1 MSVKVEQ
8 LEEKN
13 MIKLTVEVPAEKF
26 DAAIQKAY
34 NHDKN
39 RFNIPGFR
47 KGKAP
52 LQMFEKMYGLG
63 MFYDAAANTVINES
77 YPDAVKESKEEIVSN
92 PKIDVVQIEKGKDFI
107 YTAEVATKPEITLGE
122 YKGLE
127 IKKPDTEVTDEDIN
141 KELENAR
148 NRAARKVEV
157 TDRPVKDGDE
167 TVIDFKGFV
176 DGKPFEGGEGEDYP
190 LTIGSHQFIEGFEEQ
205 LIGKN
210 LNEKNEINVTFP
222 EEYHVADLAGKPATF
237 EVTVK
242 KITEKQL
249 PELNDEFADNVSDF
263 STLEEYK
270 ADLKKKIGERK
281 EREAKTQTE
290 NEAVDKAIEHATI
303 ELPKAM
309 VDTEARGI
317 VDEYAQRLRSQGL
330 NLADYM
336 KYTGQTMDKL
346 LEQVTPDAEK
356 RIKTRLVLEKVA
368 EAENIQVSDE
378 DYNSQIEKMAADYNT
393 DAEKFK
399 KFIDE
404 SQETQ
409 IKEDMKVQKAIDLLV
424 DQAKLV

>member
-1 MSVKVEQ
+1 M
-8 LEEKN
+8 
-13 MIKLTVEVPAEKF
+13 
-26 DAAIQKAY
+26 
-34 NHDKN
+34 
-39 RFNIPGFR
+39 
-47 KGKAP
+47 
-52 LQMFEKMYGLG
+52 
-63 MFYDAAANTVINES
+63 
-77 YPDAVKESKEEIVSN
+77 
-92 PKIDVVQIEKGKDFI
+92 
-107 YTAEVATKPEITLGE
+107 
-122 YKGLE
+122 
-127 IKKPDTEVTDEDIN
+127 
-141 KELENAR
+141 
-148 NRAARKVEV
+148 
-157 TDRPVKDGDE
+157 
-167 TVIDFKGFV
+167 
-176 DGKPFEGGEGEDYP
+176 
-190 LTIGSHQFIEGFEEQ
+190 
-205 LIGKN
+205 
-210 LNEKNEINVTFP
+210 
-222 EEYHVADLAGKPATF
+222 
-237 EVTVK
+237 
-242 KITEKQL
+242 
-249 PELNDEFADNVSDF
+249 
-263 STLEEYK
+263 
-270 ADLKKKIGERK
+270 
-281 EREAKTQTE
+281 
-290 NEAVDKAIEHATI
+290 DKAIENASI

>member
-8 LEEKN
+8 LDEKN
-13 MIKLTVEVPAEKF
+13 MIKLTIEVPAEKF
-26 DAAIQKAY
+26 DAAIKKAY
-34 NHDKN
+34 DHDKN

-47 KGKAP
+47 RGKAP
-52 LQMFEKMYGLG
+52 IQMFEKMYGLG

-77 YPDAVKESKEEIVSN
+77 YPDAVKESKEDIVSN
-92 PKIDVVQIEKGKDFI
+92 PKIDVSQIEKGKDFI
-107 YTAEVATKPEITLGE
+107 YTAEVATKPDVTLGE

-127 IKKPDTEVTDEDIN
+127 ITKPDTEVTDEDVN
-141 KELENAR
+141 KELDNAR
-148 NRAARKVEV
+148 SRAARKVEV

-176 DGKPFEGGEGEDYP
+176 DGKPFEGGEGVDFP

-210 LNEKNEINVTFP
+210 LNEKSEINVTFP
-222 EEYHVADLAGKPATF
+222 AEYHVADLAGKPATF

-270 ADLKKKIGERK
+270 ADLRKKIAERK
-281 EREAKTQTE
+281 ERQGKVDTE
-290 NEAVDKAIEHATI
+290 NAAVDKAIENATM

-309 VDTEARGI
+309 VDTEARGMI
-317 VDEYAQRLRSQGL
+317 DEYAQRLRSQGL

-336 KYTGQTMDKL
+336 KYTGQTMDKM

-356 RIKTRLVLEKVA
+356 RIKTRLVLEKIA
-368 EAENIQVSDE
+368 ETENIQISDE
-378 DYNSQIEKMAADYNT
+378 DYDKQIEKMAGDYGVE
-393 DAEKFK
+393 AAKFK
-399 KFIDE
+399 DFIDE
-404 SQETQ
+404 SQSNR

>member
-13 MIKLTVEVPAEKF
+13 MIKLTIEVPAEKF

-290 NEAVDKAIEHATI
+290 NEAVDKAIENASI

>member
-1 MSVKVEQ
+1 
-8 LEEKN
+8 
-13 MIKLTVEVPAEKF
+13 
-26 DAAIQKAY
+26 
-34 NHDKN
+34 
-39 RFNIPGFR
+39 
-47 KGKAP
+47 
-52 LQMFEKMYGLG
+52 MFEKMYGLG

-222 EEYHVADLAGKPATF
+222 KEYHVADLAGKPATF

-290 NEAVDKAIEHATI
+290 NEAVDKAIENASI

>member
-13 MIKLTVEVPAEKF
+13 MIKLTIEVPAEKF

-222 EEYHVADLAGKPATF
+222 KEYHVADLAGKPATF
-237 EVTVK
+237 
-242 KITEKQL
+242 
-249 PELNDEFADNVSDF
+249 
-263 STLEEYK
+263 
-270 ADLKKKIGERK
+270 
-281 EREAKTQTE
+281 
-290 NEAVDKAIEHATI
+290 
-303 ELPKAM
+303 
-309 VDTEARGI
+309 
-317 VDEYAQRLRSQGL
+317 
-330 NLADYM
+330 
-336 KYTGQTMDKL
+336 
-346 LEQVTPDAEK
+346 
-356 RIKTRLVLEKVA
+356 
-368 EAENIQVSDE
+368 
-378 DYNSQIEKMAADYNT
+378 
-393 DAEKFK
+393 
-399 KFIDE
+399 
-404 SQETQ
+404 
-409 IKEDMKVQKAIDLLV
+409 
-424 DQAKLV
+424 

>member
-13 MIKLTVEVPAEKF
+13 MIKLTIEVPAEKF

-222 EEYHVADLAGKPATF
+222 KEYHVADLAGKPATF

-290 NEAVDKAIEHATI
+290 NEAVDKAIENASI

>member
-13 MIKLTVEVPAEKF
+13 MIKLTIEVPAEKF

-290 NEAVDKAIEHATI
+290 NEAVDKAIENASI

-356 RIKTRLVLEKVA
+356 RIKTRLVLEKIA